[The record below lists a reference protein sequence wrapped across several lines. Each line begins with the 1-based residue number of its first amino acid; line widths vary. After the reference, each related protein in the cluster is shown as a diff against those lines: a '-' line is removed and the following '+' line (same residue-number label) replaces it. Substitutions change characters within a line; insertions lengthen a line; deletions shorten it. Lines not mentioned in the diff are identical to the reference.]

1 MNEKNNA
8 GRALLYYLCAAAFG
22 LGAIYSL
29 VVKPGMLRFMLCFI
43 LCGVF
48 VFLGIGAAKQGAKD
62 VAQKGQDDIDTPEK
76 PAEEPAPARLGSKA
90 WEESWAQIK
99 AAREARQKEQEAQAA
114 QLLDSLEKA
123 EIKTDGIK
131 GTVKDQA
138 EIMDIRYN
146 TINVKTQ
153 AFNVEDYVVVDLE
166 TTGTRKRDAIVS
178 VAAIVFEGFEP
189 VRSFYSLVDP
199 ERHIPEQASA
209 VNGLKDEDV
218 QGAPTI
224 WQILPSLQA
233 FVGSLPIVGHN
244 LPFDLGYLYRYG
256 FELGN
261 NKRYDTLRLARRAL
275 DLDRY
280 TLADCCQ
287 ECGVPVVDA
296 HNALYDCLMT
306 GRLFAA
312 LTDRLINK

>member
-1 MNEKNNA
+1 
-8 GRALLYYLCAAAFG
+8 
-22 LGAIYSL
+22 
-29 VVKPGMLRFMLCFI
+29 MLNR
-43 LCGVF
+43 
-48 VFLGIGAAKQGAKD
+48 
-62 VAQKGQDDIDTPEK
+62 
-76 PAEEPAPARLGSKA
+76 
-90 WEESWAQIK
+90 
-99 AAREARQKEQEAQAA
+99 AA

-123 EIKTDGIK
+123 EIRTDGIK

-138 EIMDIRYN
+138 EIMDMRYN

-153 AFNVEDYVVVDLE
+153 VFNVEDYVVVDLE

-275 DLDRY
+275 ELDSY

-287 ECGVPVVDA
+287 ECGVPVVGA

-312 LTDRLINK
+312 LTERLINK

>member
-22 LGAIYSL
+22 AGALYSL
-29 VVKPGMLRFMLCFI
+29 VVKPSMLRFMLCFI
-43 LCGVF
+43 LCGLF

-62 VAQKGQDDIDTPEK
+62 VAQKGQDDIDTPK
-76 PAEEPAPARLGSKA
+76 KTAEEPAPARPGSKA
-90 WEESWAQIK
+90 WEDSWAQIK
-99 AAREARQKEQEAQAA
+99 AAREARQKEQEAKAA

-138 EIMDIRYN
+138 EIQDIKYTNITVR
-146 TINVKTQ
+146 TQ

-178 VAAIVFEGFEP
+178 IGAIVFEGREP
-189 VRSFYSLVDP
+189 VRAFYTLVDP
-199 ERHIPEQASA
+199 ERHIPEEASA
-209 VNGLKDEDV
+209 VNGIKDEDV

-224 WQILPSLQA
+224 WQIMPSLQA

-256 FELGN
+256 FDLGN

-275 DLDRY
+275 ELEHY

-287 ECGVPVVDA
+287 DCGVPVVGA
-296 HNALYDCLMT
+296 HNALYDCLMA
-306 GRLFAA
+306 GQLFAA
-312 LTDRLINK
+312 LTDLLINK